1 MFAKYSRCA
10 MCILL
15 IFLVQFLAQSEETPS
30 PQVLHSRASI
40 FPSLVRLDPQQ
51 QQKFKIILKAKRLRG
66 ADVAHSVK
74 WSVNDVVGGTGET
87 GTITEDGLYTAPAV
101 APVPREV
108 HIVADVE
115 GVENRFLFATVV
127 INSPGQPYELVSS
140 WSEPK
145 GKSSLLVD
153 PHCLCLDKDGNLIIA
168 DYNGSRVLR
177 FTPDGKYLGDIGRG
191 TGEKPGMVKLPR
203 VVQMDPEGRIFVSDQ
218 KSDKPRIQVFT
229 PEGEFLYAFAEKGIH
244 PGQMLRAHGMVFDS
258 RGLLYVVDV
267 DTMRINVYEPATGAF
282 VRRWGKDGTATGE
295 FNAPHGIA
303 IDRNDDIFVVG
314 YYGPC
319 QKFTSRGEFLFDF
332 AYPDP
337 PDGAVYFHSIA
348 SDRWGNVY
356 LTVRGA
362 AGYGGAIEDNE
373 GRKVSIMKFNNNG
386 DPVCNLTLKV
396 KAHSENWA
404 AIDEQGKVYAI
415 FQSNEELGVQVFEP
429 R

>member
-1 MFAKYSRCA
+1 MFMKYTPFIVFFLSLVPIQVHAQPAKSP
-10 MCILL
+10 
-15 IFLVQFLAQSEETPS
+15 SEE
-30 PQVLHSRASI
+30 VLRGRASI
-40 FPSLVRLDPQQ
+40 SPSLVRLDPQEK
-51 QQKFKIILKAKRLRG
+51 QKFKIILKAKRLQG

-74 WSVNDVVGGTGET
+74 WSVNDVLGGNEEV

-101 APVPREV
+101 PPVPREV

-127 INSPGQPYELVSS
+127 INAPGQPYEMVSS
-140 WSEPK
+140 WFEPK
-145 GKSSLLVD
+145 GKSRLLVD

-177 FTPDGKYLGDIGRG
+177 FTPEGKYLGDIGRG

-203 VVQMDPEGRIFVSDQ
+203 VVQMDAAGRIFVSDQ

-229 PEGEFLYAFAEKGIH
+229 PEGDFLYAFAEKGIR

-258 RGLLYVVDV
+258 KGFLYVVDV
-267 DTMRINVYEPATGAF
+267 DTMRINVYEPATGKF
-282 VRRWGKDGTATGE
+282 VRRWGKDGSATGE

-319 QKFTSRGEFLFDF
+319 QKFTADGKFLFDF

-386 DPVCNLTLKV
+386 DHICNLTLKV

-404 AIDEQGKVYAI
+404 TIDEQGKVYAI